1 MKSVCCPVFV
11 KHLTRHTNKH
21 GSFPLANETKS
32 LSLAFRSSGPKYP
45 LQSTGNHSFLFMRRR
60 GRIAFANPL
69 VLGGPV
75 KNSSQVIHWCGA
87 VSCAFLIGILFTL
100 WILLAWVIPTLC
112 SGLQWMW
119 SQKLTFNAGKIPI
132 FGSWQLSSVLAVLDP
147 IWSPSVTWTSQTGA
161 ILGPLVLH
169 LQLK

>member
-11 KHLTRHTNKH
+11 KHLTRYTNKH
-21 GSFPLANETKS
+21 GSFPLAHETKS

-100 WILLAWVIPTLC
+100 WILLAWVTPTLC

-147 IWSPSVTWTSQTGA
+147 IGSPSVTWTSLTGA